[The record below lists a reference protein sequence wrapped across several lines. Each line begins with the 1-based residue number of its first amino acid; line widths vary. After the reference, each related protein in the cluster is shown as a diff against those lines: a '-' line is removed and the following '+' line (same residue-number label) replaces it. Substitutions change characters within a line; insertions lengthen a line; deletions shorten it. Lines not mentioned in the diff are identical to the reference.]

1 MITHF
6 EAPDP
11 AATYFTK
18 MTQDPATGL
27 LTVDSTECAFWPLL
41 LLFSPEYLKANRA
54 LYQSSFQQHGGQLC
68 STCSC

>member
-27 LTVDSTECAFWPLL
+27 LTVDSTECGPLYRQPL
-41 LLFSPEYLKANRA
+41 HPL
-54 LYQSSFQQHGGQLC
+54 
-68 STCSC
+68 

>member
-27 LTVDSTECAFWPLL
+27 LTVDSTECAPRHHGLSFA
-41 LLFSPEYLKANRA
+41 SA
-54 LYQSSFQQHGGQLC
+54 LTAPCADHAQLHASSTVTSSF
-68 STCSC
+68 